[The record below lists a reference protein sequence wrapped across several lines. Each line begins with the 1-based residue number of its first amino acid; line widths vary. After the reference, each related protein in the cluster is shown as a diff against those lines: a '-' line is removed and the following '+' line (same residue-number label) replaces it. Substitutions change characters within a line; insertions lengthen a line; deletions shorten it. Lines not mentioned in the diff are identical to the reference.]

1 MKNSRRASNNYNDGA
16 AKNYNTD
23 CAKDYNVDRAN
34 QSNNNYKVD
43 VAQDYSVDRA
53 KVIKIATKDYVVD
66 KANNYNVDRT
76 TISTGQ
82 CKIYFENTWSSC
94 IIATIR
100 RTTLLTSES
109 RLVTE
114 EMQELVGGGWAW
126 QPCWN

>member
-1 MKNSRRASNNYNDGA
+1 MII
-16 AKNYNTD
+16 
-23 CAKDYNVDRAN
+23 
-34 QSNNNYKVD
+34 QSNQFFYNFIFLYPKTCFCSIVLLIINWSVKTKKVPL
-43 VAQDYSVDRA
+43 QFEILFRTRLLLYIWLSYSL
-53 KVIKIATKDYVVD
+53 KYSTEQYNKYV
-66 KANNYNVDRT
+66 KK
-76 TISTGQ
+76 